1 MQINVRY
8 RIKSPLLVQIAPATP
23 LAHFGFQ
30 IAEEIAAAF
39 DQYAASRGGRSAAL
53 RKLVEQVLA
62 VDAATGE
69 PVAAT
74 RADGPGVVVR
84 LSSDDLARLDEEC
97 RAVGMTRR
105 QWLTSCIR
113 NRLHGTRH
121 FGQVDRE
128 RIARSVKELREIKTS
143 LFRYA
148 GALDRSPRDLA
159 LIEKHHSLVTH
170 LQGEIARSLRAIE
183 GAFKGNDGYWRAST
197 PADRREVDDLLRRAA
212 KERRP

>member
-1 MQINVRY
+1 
-8 RIKSPLLVQIAPATP
+8 

-30 IAEEIAAAF
+30 IPEEMAAAF
-39 DQYAASRGGRSAAL
+39 DQYAAPRGGRSAAL
-53 RKLVEQVLA
+53 RTLVEQVLN
-62 VDAATGE
+62 VDADAEE

-74 RADGPGVVVR
+74 RTEGHGMVVR
-84 LSSDDLARLDEEC
+84 LSNDDLARLDEEC
-97 RAVGMTRR
+97 RAIGMTRR

-148 GALDRSPRDLA
+148 GALERSPRDLA
-159 LIEKHHSLVTH
+159 LIEKHYSLVTH
-170 LQGEIARSLRAIE
+170 LQAEIARSLRAIE
-183 GAFKGNDGYWRAST
+183 GAFKGNDGYWRGVEAAPTGERLTTFSEGPPKNAGLDPT
-197 PADRREVDDLLRRAA
+197 SSSPRATGA
-212 KERRP
+212 A